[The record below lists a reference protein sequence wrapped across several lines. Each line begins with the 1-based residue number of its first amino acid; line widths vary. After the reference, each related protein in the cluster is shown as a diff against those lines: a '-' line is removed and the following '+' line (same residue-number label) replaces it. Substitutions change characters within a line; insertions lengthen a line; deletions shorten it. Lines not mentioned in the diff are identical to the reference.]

1 MRAPRCSSA
10 WCTRL
15 SHVHILPD
23 AIRPIQWRTLE
34 RSAPFV
40 SGDALTPIVIFNT
53 IVGLVFSVCFLY
65 QVVFFFIGLIRGQ
78 VKIPPAKKQHTY
90 AFFLSLIHI

>member
-1 MRAPRCSSA
+1 M
-10 WCTRL
+10 
-15 SHVHILPD
+15 
-23 AIRPIQWRTLE
+23 
-34 RSAPFV
+34 
-40 SGDALTPIVIFNT
+40 TPIVIFNT

-90 AFFLSLIHI
+90 AFFIAAHN